1 VVDSG
6 GRITLVEMPDGTPV
20 WARIS
25 GAEVL
30 EQPSGELRFSDV
42 GAGAHVAARVE
53 DLKDVVASVARSLA
67 GPLRAVRPD
76 EVSVEFSIE
85 LTAKPGKVVGLIAD
99 GEAKGGIT
107 VTLSWHGAPPDLT
120 APPALPLAPATAPV
134 PPQST
139 PSAGAGPGASAH
151 PDAGAPGAGSGA

>member
-1 VVDSG
+1 MVDTG
-6 GRITLVEMPDGTPV
+6 GRVTLVEMPDGTPV

-25 GAEVL
+25 GAEML

-42 GAGAHVAARVE
+42 GAGQQVAARVE
-53 DLKDVVASVARSLA
+53 DLKELVGSVARSLA

-76 EVSVEFSIE
+76 EVTVEFSIE

-107 VTLSWHGAPPDLT
+107 VTLGWHGSPPDLT
-120 APPALPLAPATAPV
+120 EPPAPPAAPATAPV
-134 PPQST
+134 PPQA
-139 PSAGAGPGASAH
+139 PPPAGAGPGAAAH
-151 PDAGAPGAGSGA
+151 PGGGAPGAGSGA